1 MSISPRKIGT
11 SFVHPIG
18 YGAMGMS
25 AYYGPGLSDEEAFK
39 VCFALYS
46 VQWTLSLIYH
56 SRFLIEL
63 LRLDV
68 RIWTLLL
75 FTRTAKKL
83 LVDGA
88 RDLSSLY
95 QDDFIVTRL
104 PG

>member
-1 MSISPRKIGT
+1 
-11 SFVHPIG
+11 
-18 YGAMGMS
+18 
-25 AYYGPGLSDEEAFK
+25 
-39 VCFALYS
+39 
-46 VQWTLSLIYH
+46 LIYH